1 MSFGARAH
9 APTRAR
15 AHAHTPTRTRGRARL
30 PSDRLWLRNRQLE
43 GIYFRTFVRHYSWL
57 IFRLKMY
64 EKGSIYRPSE
74 PDVS

>member
-43 GIYFRTFVRHYSWL
+43 GIYFGTFL
-57 IFRLKMY
+57 GTIL
-64 EKGSIYRPSE
+64 G
-74 PDVS
+74 